1 MALSDTKIR
10 NAKPQEKLYKLTDR
24 DGLTLFINPNG
35 SLLWKLRYNFNK
47 KPNTLAL
54 GAYPAVSLKEARE
67 RCAEARKLLAA
78 GLDPNA
84 EKRRKIDE
92 AKIASTN
99 TFKAIADELNEKRRA
114 DGLAPATLRKSEW
127 FTSFLVDAFEN
138 TPISNIKRRD
148 VHDVLQSIEKKGT
161 YETAKRCARFASN
174 IFEYALN
181 TGRIEYNPATS
192 IARALV
198 APKVEHYAAIIEPKA
213 VGQLMRDIAA
223 YQGRALTRIALGLSP
238 HLFVRPGELR
248 QAEWTELD
256 FDKAI
261 WCIPAAKMKMRS
273 DHTVP
278 LSRQALA
285 LFREAEAIRHNSKYV
300 FPGQQSWKRP
310 MSENTINQALR
321 RMGYANDQMT
331 AHGFRSTASTL
342 LNESGLWKPDA
353 IERALAHKDS
363 NAVRGIYNRG
373 AYWEE
378 RVKMAQWWS
387 DYLEQLRDGA
397 DIITLKRA

>member
-67 RCAEARKLLAA
+67 RCAEARKLLGA

-114 DGLAPATLRKSEW
+114 DGFAPATLRKSEW

-192 IARALV
+192 IAKALV
-198 APKVEHYAAIIEPKA
+198 VPKVEHYAAIIEPKA

-223 YQGRALTRIALGLSP
+223 YQGRAFPLHRIAKRVYLARAIGRANGDPPPVVL
-238 HLFVRPGELR
+238 HRLEQFLTKFTARGQGKIDVVGRVIEAVDHGDLR
-248 QAEWTELD
+248 IQHFT
-256 FDKAI
+256 
-261 WCIPAAKMKMRS
+261 
-273 DHTVP
+273 H
-278 LSRQALA
+278 
-285 LFREAEAIRHNSKYV
+285 
-300 FPGQQSWKRP
+300 
-310 MSENTINQALR
+310 
-321 RMGYANDQMT
+321 
-331 AHGFRSTASTL
+331 
-342 LNESGLWKPDA
+342 
-353 IERALAHKDS
+353 
-363 NAVRGIYNRG
+363 
-373 AYWEE
+373 EE
-378 RVKMAQWWS
+378 RCR
-387 DYLEQLRDGA
+387 QLLAPELGQRGNA
-397 DIITLKRA
+397 GWLFHHSPVFVYASSLVIF